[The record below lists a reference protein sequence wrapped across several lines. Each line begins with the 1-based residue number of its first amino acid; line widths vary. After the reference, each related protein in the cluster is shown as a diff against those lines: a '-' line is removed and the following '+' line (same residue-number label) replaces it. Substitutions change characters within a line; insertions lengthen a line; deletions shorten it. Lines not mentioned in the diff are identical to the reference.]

1 MKYKSGRNYLKTF
14 RLRTGLTQDEV
25 GELLGYTDG
34 GEVSHHELSKGAPSL
49 EVALAYEIVLRA
61 PISVLFAG
69 LRADIERDIEA
80 RLRKLETSLGQ
91 RSGNDRDAQLT
102 AHKLVWLSRRSKHIS
117 S

>member
-34 GEVSHHELSKGAPSL
+34 GEVSHHELSKGAPAL
-49 EVALAYEIVLRA
+49 EIALAYEIVLRA

-69 LRADIERDIEA
+69 MRADVERDIEA
-80 RLRKLETSLGQ
+80 RLHSLETSLGN
-91 RSGNDRDAQLT
+91 RSSKDHDAKIT
-102 AHKLVWLSRRSKHIS
+102 AHKLIWLSQRAKRLS

>member
-14 RLRTGLTQDEV
+14 RLRAGLTQDEV

-34 GEVSHHELSKGAPSL
+34 GEVSHHELSKGAPAL

-69 LRADIERDIEA
+69 MRGDVERDTEA
-80 RLRKLETSLGQ
+80 RLRNLETSLGH
-91 RSGNDRDAQLT
+91 RSGKDHDAKIT
-102 AHKLVWLSRRSKHIS
+102 AHKLMWLSRRTKHLS

>member
-34 GEVSHHELSKGAPSL
+34 GEVSRQELSKGAPSL
-49 EVALAYEIVLRA
+49 EVAIAYEIVLQA

-69 LRADIERDIEA
+69 VRADVERDIEP
-80 RLRKLETSLGQ
+80 RLRKLETSLGH
-91 RSGNDRDAQLT
+91 RSSKDPDARIT
-102 AHKLVWLSRRSKHIS
+102 AHKLMWLSRRAKRLSN
-117 S
+117 

>member
-14 RLRTGLTQDEV
+14 RLRSGLTQDEV

-34 GEVSHHELSKGAPSL
+34 GEVSLHEISKAAPIL

-69 LRADIERDIEA
+69 MRADVERDIEA
-80 RLRKLETSLGQ
+80 RMRELETSLGE
-91 RSGNDRDAQLT
+91 RSSKDRDAKIT
-102 AHKLVWLSRRSKHIS
+102 AHKLMWLSHRTKHLNS
-117 S
+117 

>member
-14 RLRTGLTQDEV
+14 RLRTGLTQDEL

-34 GEVSHHELSKGAPSL
+34 GEVSHHELSKGAPTL
-49 EVALAYEIVLRA
+49 EVALAYEIVLRS

-69 LRADIERDIEA
+69 VRADIKRDIEA
-80 RLRKLETSLGQ
+80 RLSKLETSLGH
-91 RSGNDRDAQLT
+91 RSSKDRDAKIT
-102 AHKLVWLSRRSKHIS
+102 AHKLMWLSQRTKHLS